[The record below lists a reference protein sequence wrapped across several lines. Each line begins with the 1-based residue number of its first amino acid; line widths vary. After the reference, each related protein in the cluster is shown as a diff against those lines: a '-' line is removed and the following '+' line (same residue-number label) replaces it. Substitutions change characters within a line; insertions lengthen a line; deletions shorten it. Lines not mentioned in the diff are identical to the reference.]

1 MSEVIQASLAPYHV
15 SFGPEDIA
23 LLAVGLEAALT
34 TLNITNSN
42 DPATA
47 LVAKLII
54 QLAQNG
60 ERDPTRLAK
69 RASAIVRGSS

>member
-1 MSEVIQASLAPYHV
+1 MSEVIQAPLAPYDV

-34 TLNITNSN
+34 TLGITNSN

-54 QLAQNG
+54 QLAQWRARSDAPGKKG
-60 ERDPTRLAK
+60 ERHCARL
-69 RASAIVRGSS
+69 